1 MSRLQKTEVVVL
13 SSIKYRDTSLIV
25 NVFAKSMGNMTFI
38 VNGVRSVKS
47 KMKASLFQPCQL
59 LDIVFYENKKGDLHR
74 LSECKST
81 FAYSSIPFDVA
92 KSSIVLFLSEIL
104 NKSLKSEGENESLFE
119 FIKHAFI
126 FLDQSVVPAS
136 NFHLRFLLK
145 MSVYLGFGADQIQET
160 VQQIEQQSNKYVSDR
175 NVVILEDLMN
185 SDYGQE
191 LDISKQERAEIL
203 DLILAFYRLHLD
215 SLIEVKSLAVLRE
228 VLQ

>member
-1 MSRLQKTEVVVL
+1 MSRLQKTEAVVL
-13 SSIKYRDTSLIV
+13 SSLKYRDSSLIV
-25 NVFAKSMGNMTFI
+25 NVFGKSHGNMSFI
-38 VNGVRSVKS
+38 VNGVRSAKS
-47 KMKASLFQPCQL
+47 KMKASMFQPCQL
-59 LDIVFYENKKGDLHR
+59 LDVVYYENKKGDLHR

-81 FAYSSIPFDVA
+81 FAYSAIPFDVA

-104 NKSLKSEGENESLFE
+104 NKALKSEGENESLFE

-126 FLDQSVVPAS
+126 FLDQSVVSSA

-160 VQQIEQQSNKYVSDR
+160 VQQIEQQSGKYVSDR
-175 NVVILEDLMN
+175 NIVVLENLMD

-191 LDISKQERAEIL
+191 LEISKQERAEIL
-203 DLILAFYRLHLD
+203 DLLLAFYRLHID
-215 SLIEVKSLAVLRE
+215 RMTDIKSLAVLRE